1 MVYGLLFVSFT
12 LILLTQNMDLISS
25 SSAVATALSNVGPG
39 FGVVGPNT
47 NFASLTDLSKLL
59 LSAAMILGR
68 LEIFTILVLLVP
80 AFWRR

>member
-1 MVYGLLFVSFT
+1 
-12 LILLTQNMDLISS
+12 
-25 SSAVATALSNVGPG
+25 LSNVGPG